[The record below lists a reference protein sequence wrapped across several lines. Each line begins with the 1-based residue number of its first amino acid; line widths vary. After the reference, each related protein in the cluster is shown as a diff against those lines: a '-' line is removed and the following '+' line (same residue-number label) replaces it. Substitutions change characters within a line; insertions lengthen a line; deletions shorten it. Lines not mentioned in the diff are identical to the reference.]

1 MPEKFSGYPVALLQS
16 RWRNLTDASGEP
28 DSSPA
33 GMLQQHFLSEKAAFM
48 PRNTRIY
55 VSETAVAAK
64 QESIKKVRV
73 RIFRTHDDGLEAT
86 ETLRRSNEV
95 SPKIEVARQLAVP
108 LRAPCPI
115 G

>member
-1 MPEKFSGYPVALLQS
+1 MLEKFSGYPVALLRS
-16 RWRNLTDASGEP
+16 RWRNLTDTPGEP

-33 GMLQQHFLSEKAAFM
+33 EMLQQHFLSVKTAFM
-48 PRNTRIY
+48 PRNTRIF

-64 QESIKKVRV
+64 KEGIKKVGV

-108 LRAPCPI
+108 LRAPSPI

>member
-1 MPEKFSGYPVALLQS
+1 
-16 RWRNLTDASGEP
+16 
-28 DSSPA
+28 
-33 GMLQQHFLSEKAAFM
+33 MLQQHFLSEKAAFM
-48 PRNTRIY
+48 PRNTRIF

-64 QESIKKVRV
+64 KEGIKKVGV

-108 LRAPCPI
+108 LRTPCPI
-115 G
+115 S